1 MKLIKV
7 KSSHIKAIGWE
18 EKFKYDSKK
27 EPKDTLRIQ
36 FNNDQIYDYLEV
48 SKRTFNYFLEAKSK
62 GAFFDHNIKN
72 RYKTIPR

>member
-1 MKLIKV
+1 MKLINV

-18 EKFKYDSKK
+18 EKFKFDAKR

-36 FNNDQIYDYLEV
+36 FNDDSIYDYLEV
-48 SKRTFNYFLEAKSK
+48 SKRTFNYFLNARSK
-62 GAFFDHNIKN
+62 GTFFQNYIKN